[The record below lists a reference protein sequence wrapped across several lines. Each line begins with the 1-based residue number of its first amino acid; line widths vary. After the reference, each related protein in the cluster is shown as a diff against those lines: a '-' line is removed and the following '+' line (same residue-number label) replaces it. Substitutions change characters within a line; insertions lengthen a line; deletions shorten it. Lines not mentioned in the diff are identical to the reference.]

1 VKQTE
6 KKVQPR
12 SYAQTLRS
20 ETTALTNYRLRTL
33 EPPKEDLKKER
44 QVVIKLGEQEEVE
57 ALRKLPIKDLIKRL
71 KRQTGDTQ
79 ALRGVITA
87 RQLGS
92 GDILIYVESKAEK
105 ERLKHD
111 TQWIAR
117 IRASATIKKH
127 TYRVL
132 VYSIRV
138 ADFLRSAGQANAKLI
153 EEENKQLHP
162 ELNIKSVA

>member
-1 VKQTE
+1 M
-6 KKVQPR
+6 
-12 SYAQTLRS
+12 LRS
-20 ETTALTNYRLRTL
+20 KTTVLINYRLRTL

-57 ALRKLPIKDLIKRL
+57 ALRKLPTKDLIERL

-79 ALRGVITA
+79 APRGVIA
-87 RQLGS
+87 VRQLGS
-92 GDILIYVESKAEK
+92 GDILIHVESKAEK
-105 ERLKHD
+105 ERLEHD

-117 IRASATIKKH
+117 IRASATIKKR

-132 VYSIRV
+132 VYGIRV
-138 ADFLRSAGQANAKLI
+138 ADFPRSAGQANAKLI
-153 EEENKQLHP
+153 EEENRQLHS

>member
-6 KKVQPR
+6 KKAQPR
-12 SYAQTLRS
+12 SYAQMLRS
-20 ETTALTNYRLRTL
+20 KTTALINYRLRTL

-44 QVVIKLGEQEEVE
+44 QVVIKLEEQEEVE

-79 ALRGVITA
+79 APCGVIAA

-92 GDILIYVESKAEK
+92 GDILIHVESKAEK
-105 ERLKHD
+105 ERLEHD

-117 IRASATIKKH
+117 IRASATIKKR
-127 TYRVL
+127 TY
-132 VYSIRV
+132 
-138 ADFLRSAGQANAKLI
+138 
-153 EEENKQLHP
+153 
-162 ELNIKSVA
+162 